1 MDDINMDIILLCFS
15 SFLYGYH
22 VYLSYGIGIDF
33 MPFFVWLFICIYYRQ
48 KLLIDFFHIYMMHTG
63 EKMFGVNCIGLLTF
77 H

>member
-1 MDDINMDIILLCFS
+1 
-15 SFLYGYH
+15 
-22 VYLSYGIGIDF
+22 

-63 EKMFGVNCIGLLTF
+63 EKMFGVNCIGLLNF